1 MRVVVPDA
9 GIKEQVFISHES
21 YRMWLLV
28 PEFDTC
34 FWHNIPYMYDT
45 FKSPFKSYM
54 GIGYNVYRVAYVGG
68 LYGPCVWL

>member
-9 GIKEQVFISHES
+9 GIKEQVIIFREP

-28 PEFDTC
+28 PELDTC
-34 FWHNIPYMYDT
+34 VWHNIPYMYDT
-45 FKSPFKSYM
+45 FISPVKSYM
-54 GIGYNVYRVAYVGG
+54 GIGYNVYHVTYVGG